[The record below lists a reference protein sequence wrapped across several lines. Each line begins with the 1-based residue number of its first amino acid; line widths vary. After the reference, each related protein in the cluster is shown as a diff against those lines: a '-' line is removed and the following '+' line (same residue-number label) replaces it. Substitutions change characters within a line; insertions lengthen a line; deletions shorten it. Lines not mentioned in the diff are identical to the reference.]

1 MSSNGH
7 CFSTQTLTSGAKFT
21 FACPIEA
28 PGVITERRQLS
39 SVHRLSPNNP
49 LYAAIDH
56 IPIQVPYHSII
67 GDRGRGDTPNS
78 SDGVVQYW
86 SSHLDGARSELIVPG
101 PHGSYSLP
109 QTIAELKR
117 ILKLHLTSR
126 ARAVSESEPTFIAD
140 R

>member
-1 MSSNGH
+1 MADWSVTSFFTKFVRLPTQIMS
-7 CFSTQTLTSGAKFT
+7 A
-21 FACPIEA
+21 AAEA
-28 PGVITERRQLS
+28 PGVITQRRQLS
-39 SVHRLSPNNP
+39 SVNRLSPNNP

-86 SSHLDGARSELIVPG
+86 SSHLDSARSELIVPG

-117 ILKLHLTSR
+117 ILKLHLAVTRERAPTAKNDTSK
-126 ARAVSESEPTFIAD
+126 
-140 R
+140 